1 MVRRKPLSNKSRHVS
16 EGLADATGYDDA
28 CNFLSRNGV
37 DVIEKQF
44 RLEAV
49 LRKVQQIDGTK
60 KRATPKG
67 GPMFR
72 QNSALTS
79 YACGEPIQQ
88 HLSPARLQAKKVLE
102 LH

>member
-1 MVRRKPLSNKSRHVS
+1 MCIRDRDRS
-16 EGLADATGYDDA
+16 LADARVMMTPAISYHA
-28 CNFLSRNGV
+28 TVLMSF
-37 DVIEKQF
+37 EKQF

-60 KRATPKG
+60 KRATSKG

-79 YACGEPIQQ
+79 YACGESNQPY
-88 HLSPARLQAKKVLE
+88 LSPAKLREKKVLGP
-102 LH
+102 HWQ